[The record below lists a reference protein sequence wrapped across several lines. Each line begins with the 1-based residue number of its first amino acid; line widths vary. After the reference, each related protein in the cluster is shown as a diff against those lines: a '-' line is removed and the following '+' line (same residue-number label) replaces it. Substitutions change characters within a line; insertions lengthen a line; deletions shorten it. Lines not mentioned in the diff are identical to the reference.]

1 MTRPQRVVPI
11 RQLSETE
18 CGPAC
23 LAMLLTYFGRRT
35 SLQHLRDQLN
45 AGRDG
50 LSVAELVK
58 VAHAEGLLAYGRHVT
73 VDDLATLKLPALLHW
88 RERHFVLLESLTQTH
103 AVIVDPAAGYRR
115 VPLNAMEQDLSGTA
129 VEFEIGQHFE
139 TRHVVDTNPLL
150 RYLRWL
156 FEPTVT
162 RKYLLVA
169 IVASLVLQ
177 LFGLLVPAATAIL
190 VDSTIAWSRR
200 GLVPVVAA
208 IVCMVISRI
217 GVSVIRGH
225 VIARL
230 QRTIDGHVS
239 LQFFDHLLRLPHQFF
254 LQRTTGDLLQRVH
267 GNTAIRELFTT
278 QLIGASL
285 DAPMALGFLAILFVM
300 SPPLAVLALASAA
313 AQIAVLVFA
322 MRRQRELAVRVLAAR
337 ADEQG
342 RTIETL
348 TGIAFVKAVA
358 AESGMLARWRQAF
371 QHHQQTTFET
381 TLLATGIEALL
392 GGLRLATPLT
402 ALVMGMAAVNSG
414 SLSLGQMLAA
424 TTLVASFTQPVLAL
438 MQSAQQL
445 QTAGAYI
452 ERVMDVLDSSPEV
465 ASDLPAHTQIS
476 APVLPAKIRGHSGRR
491 LACQALEFRFS
502 SGSRPAF
509 EDVGFE
515 IEPGGSLGIIG
526 PTGSGKSTLAKV
538 LMGLWMPTGGE
549 LLHDGEPFQ
558 AHRQRFRSRTGAVL
572 QEFDVFSG
580 TIRENIALA
589 IPDATLSAVKRAAML
604 ACLDDDIAQMPMGY
618 HTQIGDRGVALSGGQ
633 RQRLALARALL
644 HEPDLLVLDEATSHL
659 DERTE
664 KTVNARVAELG
675 CTRVIVSHRLNVVG
689 DVDWLLVMKD
699 GRVVASGT
707 PRGVLGSHRETME
720 QSRLMEEHRKAG

>member
-1 MTRPQRVVPI
+1 
-11 RQLSETE
+11 
-18 CGPAC
+18 
-23 LAMLLTYFGRRT
+23 MLLTYFGRST

-50 LSVAELVK
+50 LSIVELVK
-58 VAHAEGLLAYGRHVT
+58 VAQGEGLLAQGRHAT
-73 VDDLATLKLPALLHW
+73 VENLAALKAPTLLHW
-88 RERHFVLLESLTQTH
+88 RERHFVLLESVTRTH
-103 AVIVDPAAGYRR
+103 AVIVDPAAGRRR
-115 VPLNAMEQDLSGTA
+115 VPLNAIEQDLSGAA
-129 VEFEIGQHFE
+129 VEFEIGPNFE
-139 TRHVVDTNPLL
+139 ARNSAETSPLL

-156 FEPTVT
+156 FEPPIA

-169 IVASLVLQ
+169 IVGSLALQ
-177 LFGLLVPAATAIL
+177 LFGLLVPAATAVL
-190 VDSTIAWSRR
+190 VDSTMAWNRH
-200 GLVPVVAA
+200 GMVPVVAA
-208 IVCMVISRI
+208 VVCMVVARI
-217 GVSVIRGH
+217 GVSMMRGH

-230 QRTIDGHVS
+230 QRVIDGHVS
-239 LQFFDHLLRLPHQFF
+239 VQFFDHLLRLPHQFF
-254 LQRTTGDLLQRVH
+254 LQRTTGDLLQRVN

-285 DAPMALGFLAILFVM
+285 DAPMALGFLAILFVV
-300 SPPLAVLALASAA
+300 SPMLATLAFVSAVGQVAVLA
-313 AQIAVLVFA
+313 FA

-358 AESGMLARWRQAF
+358 AESGMLARWSQAF
-371 QHHQQTTFET
+371 RHHQQTTFET
-381 TLLATGIEALL
+381 TLLATEIEALL

-402 ALVMGMAAVNSG
+402 ALIMGMAAVNSG

-424 TTLVASFTQPVLAL
+424 TTLVASFVQPVLAL
-438 MQSAQQL
+438 MQAAQQL

-452 ERVMDVLDSSPEV
+452 ERVMDVLDSTPEA
-465 ASDLPAHTQIS
+465 ASHKPKNTDTNPPDIAE
-476 APVLPAKIRGHSGRR
+476 AVEGHAGRR
-491 LACQALEFRFS
+491 LAGRALAFRFS
-502 SGSRPAF
+502 NGSLPAF
-509 EDVGFE
+509 EDVTFDL
-515 IEPGGSLGIIG
+515 EPGGALGIIG

-549 LLHDGEPFQ
+549 LLHDGEPFN

-580 TIRENIALA
+580 TVMENIALGA
-589 IPDATLSAVKRAAML
+589 PDATLSAVRHAAML

-618 HTQIGDRGVALSGGQ
+618 HTQVGDRGAALSGGQ

-644 HEPDLLVLDEATSHL
+644 HAPDLLVLDEATSQL

-664 KTVNARVAELG
+664 KAVNARVATLG
-675 CTRVIVSHRLNVVG
+675 CTRVIVSHRLSAVRE
-689 DVDWLLVMKD
+689 VDWLLVMKA
-699 GRVVASGT
+699 GRVVSAGT
-707 PRGVLGSHRETME
+707 PHSVLQSHRETTA
-720 QSRLMEEHRKAG
+720 RVRTPGEHRKAS